1 MKYIVAGK
9 LVNEPTPDQQERTR
23 FTGGWRK
30 REINGQAVMWNAC
43 VSPPFGGGDKYN
55 F

>member
-9 LVNEPTPDQQERTR
+9 VADPTPDQNERART
-23 FTGGWRK
+23 TGGWREL
-30 REINGQAVMWNAC
+30 EIQGVKVMWNAC
-43 VSPPFGGGDKYN
+43 VSPPFGGGMHVE

>member
-9 LVNEPTPDQQERTR
+9 LTDVVNTDLQDRIR
-23 FTGGWRK
+23 MTGGWRE
-30 REINGQAVMWNAC
+30 RTINGQQVMWNAC
-43 VSPPFGGGDKYN
+43 VSPPFGGGDVYE